1 MDLISLWRILQVVLG
16 IGLVI
21 FVHEFGHYIA
31 ARMCKVRVVVFS
43 IGMGPRLFGWKRGD
57 TQYQVAAVPLGG
69 YVRMAGEETHY
80 STEPSAPDEL
90 GSKTVGQRFFIYS
103 AGVIMNVIFGLVV
116 FPLLL
121 LVGIPSLVPEVGQ
134 VAEGSPAWSAGL
146 EPGMRVLEVNGE
158 PIYDLSQVYP
168 EVAHGGAGP
177 AELKVLRE
185 DTGEEFTLL
194 VDPDYDERMGIYSIG
209 DLMPAFQEGLPL
221 TVDPESPAAAA
232 GLQDGDQLLGVE
244 GTPAGLSP
252 TEQLYFAIRHRDPID
267 LRVQRG
273 EEELLFEDVAPREI
287 EGTAPRIGIT
297 ALCQRLKAVMDTP
310 LVAATG
316 LQADDRILSVDGF
329 PIENTRD
336 VYDGL
341 SRSEGPITWRLLRGD
356 ALVDVDSPE
365 LSPEERIDL
374 GRQLAVVHDMQSTR
388 VRVVEDSPAYQ
399 AGLRTG
405 DEILKIDNVETG
417 EFADLV
423 TASAEAGAR
432 GQSMELQVR
441 RAGTAGEDIQ
451 YLTLDITPVPSS
463 QHSFGLALSLARY
476 DYKVTN
482 PFLAIKHGAVAS
494 FKMIRDVFR
503 FLRGMMRREVGKQ
516 HVGSIIKIS
525 VIAHDTAEAGW
536 VRFFWFLCLLSM
548 NLAFLNVLPI
558 PILDGGH
565 LFFLLIEKIKGSPV
579 SETLFSYSQLVGLV
593 LIVSIFVFAIYNDL
607 TTYVF

>member
-1 MDLISLWRILQVVLG
+1 M
-16 IGLVI
+16 I
-21 FVHEFGHYIA
+21 FVHELGHFIA
-31 ARMCKVRVVVFS
+31 ARMCKVRVLTFS
-43 IGMGPRLFGWKRGD
+43 IGMGPHLFGWRRGD
-57 TQYQVAAVPLGG
+57 TDYQIAAVPIGG

-80 STEPSAPDEL
+80 STEPAASYEL

-121 LVGIPSLVPEVGQ
+121 MSGIPSRLPVVGTVP
-134 VAEGSPAWSAGL
+134 AGSPAWCAGV

-158 PIYDLSQVYP
+158 PIYDLSQVFN

-177 AELKVLRE
+177 AELKIRMD
-185 DTGEEFTLL
+185 DTGEEFSLF

-209 DLMPAFQEGLPL
+209 DLLPAWAEGLPL

-232 GLQDGDQLLGVE
+232 GVKTGDELLGVD
-244 GTPAGLSP
+244 GTPPGLSP
-252 TEQLYFAIRHRDPID
+252 TQQLFFAVRGADPID
-267 LRVQRG
+267 LRVKRDG
-273 EEELLFEDVAPREI
+273 EELVFEDVEPRLLD
-287 EGTAPRIGIT
+287 GSAPRIGIVS
-297 ALCQRLKAVMDTP
+297 LCQHLIAVKDTP
-310 LVAATG
+310 LVNATG
-316 LQADDRILSVDGF
+316 LRVDDRVMEVDGF
-329 PIENTRD
+329 PIEDNGD
-336 VYDGL
+336 IQDGL
-341 SRSEGPITWRLLRGD
+341 TRAEGPITW
-356 ALVDVDSPE
+356 LVRRDGQVLDFDSPE
-365 LSPEERIDL
+365 LSADDAVL
-374 GRQLAVVHDMQSTR
+374 LAKQLAVVHDMENTR
-388 VRVVEDSPAYQ
+388 VRVVEDSPAYK

-405 DEILKIDNVETG
+405 DWIREIDDTPMLA
-417 EFADLV
+417 FADLV
-423 TASAEAGAR
+423 EASGMAGKR
-432 GQSMELQVR
+432 G
-441 RAGTAGEDIQ
+441 RAMSLAVERPGAAYGDPET
-451 YLTLDITPVPSS
+451 LTLDVKPEPYP
-463 QHSFGLALSLARY
+463 QHAFGLALSLASY
-476 DYKVTN
+476 DYKVSN
-482 PFLAIKHGAVAS
+482 PVVAVKQGAVAS

-607 TTYVF
+607 TTYLF